1 MISEVRESVTPP
13 TTRGLRRMTLPDG
26 RTVETLCPENTRIA
40 YGEIFDERI
49 YEKFGIE
56 LADGATVFDVG
67 ANIGLAVLWV
77 GDRIRHGTVHAF
89 EPIPSTF
96 AALERNVGRHPHL
109 DVHLHHAGAADRD
122 GTAAFTFYPRTS
134 TSSSMYPDDSAEA
147 RDASIRFILA
157 DMRRRIGIGF
167 ALLPGWVTRNV
178 AEAVRRFYQRSESAI
193 CRLVRLSDVL
203 RREGI
208 ERVDLLKMDVEGA
221 EFDAIDGIDA
231 ADWPRIAQVI
241 VEVHQGE
248 EACARMVRLLAAQG
262 FATEAWQQAPEVF
275 ARHWLVYAR
284 RSGVASQA
292 QSTISQEKQ
301 S

>member
-1 MISEVRESVTPP
+1 MIREGRDSVTPP
-13 TTRGLRRMTLPDG
+13 TERGLRTMSLPDG
-26 RTVETLCPENTRIA
+26 RDVATHCPENTRIA
-40 YGEIFDERI
+40 YGEIFEERI

-77 GDRIRHGTVHAF
+77 GDRIGHGTVHAF

-96 AALERNVGRHPHL
+96 AALERNVARHPRL
-109 DVHLHHAGAADRD
+109 DVRLHHAGAADRD
-122 GTAAFTFYPRTS
+122 GTATFTFYPRTS
-134 TSSSMYPDDSAEA
+134 TSSSMYPDDSPEA
-147 RDASIRFILA
+147 REESVRFILA

-178 AEAVRRFYQRSESAI
+178 AEAVRRFYQRSQTVT
-193 CRLVRLSDVL
+193 CRLVRLSDVF

-248 EACARMVRLLAAQG
+248 ESCARMERLLAAQG
-262 FATEAWQQAPEVF
+262 FETDAWQQAPNVF
-275 ARHWLVYAR
+275 ARHWLVYGR
-284 RSGVASQA
+284 RGVVASQA
-292 QSTISQEKQ
+292 TSTTSQEKQ